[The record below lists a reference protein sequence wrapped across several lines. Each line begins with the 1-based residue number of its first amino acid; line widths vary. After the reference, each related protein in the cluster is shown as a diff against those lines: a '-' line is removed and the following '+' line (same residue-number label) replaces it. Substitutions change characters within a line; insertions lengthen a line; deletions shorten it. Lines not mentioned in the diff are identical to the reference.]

1 MLRSLRPPRGL
12 GSIASL
18 DRVHFASFDLRDP
31 VFEAYGFAFSVQV
44 VTLENVYGIDPS
56 QTSAREENGAFAVHA
71 AGLTWAGGSERASGA
86 VVLRVRPEGP
96 GRVRLRV
103 TLRAKAPEPIRCTK
117 LLLRGLGTPL
127 AWVEDAGDRP
137 VGPFGECLAYPNRL
151 GAPLVCV
158 RAGTDVIGARF
169 EDTRVREKRFALA
182 TERVGDR
189 AGQGAL
195 ELIHED
201 DATRFARESEA
212 PPVVI
217 TRGATCDALV
227 TEHEAYARD
236 TYGLRRW
243 EERTDVPSW
252 ARDLRLVTTLHGMH
266 WTGRVLLDYAG
277 MREALR
283 FVTDRLP
290 GRHVLA
296 YIPGWEGRYYWQYGE
311 YRPDPRLG
319 GEAGFAALCD
329 FARDRGAHVM
339 PMFGGNCVNKWLPRF
354 RDLDPA
360 AVLKSATGNRFH
372 GNQPDWDF
380 SRAHDTGWQA
390 WLNPG
395 HPAWCDDLAGQIEKL
410 AARYGFDGV
419 FLDTIHVFVND
430 PDHSVHD
437 GIRTL
442 VQRLRRN
449 VPGVLLAAEHD
460 YDALLPLFP
469 LFQRAY
475 WGTDPAW
482 TGRYAQRFAH
492 LCEGEPEGRTG
503 VHEFGV
509 WRTAGARDPWEPA
522 PGVLPTLAFQDDT
535 LVRSQE
541 RIVAVI
547 ERIRSDASFPRG
559 GGAT

>member
-1 MLRSLRPPRGL
+1 MLRSLRPPRGF
-12 GSIASL
+12 GPIASL
-18 DRVHFASFDLRDP
+18 APVHFASFDLRDP
-31 VFEAYGFAFSVQV
+31 VFEASGFAFSVQV
-44 VTLENVYGIDPS
+44 VTLENVYGIDPG
-56 QTSAREENGAFAVHA
+56 QTSAREEDGAFVVRA
-71 AGLTWAGGSERASGA
+71 AGLTWAGGRERAPGA
-86 VVLRVRPEGP
+86 VLLRVRPEGP
-96 GRVRLRV
+96 GRVRVRV

-117 LLLRGLGTPL
+117 LVLRGLATPL
-127 AWVEDAGDRP
+127 AWVEPEGERT
-137 VGPFGECLAYPNRL
+137 VGPLGECLAYPNRI

-158 RAGTDVIGARF
+158 RAGKEVIGARF
-169 EDTRVREKRFALA
+169 EDARVREKRFALS

-201 DATRFARESEA
+201 DATRFALETDA
-212 PPVVI
+212 PPVVLS
-217 TRGATCDALV
+217 RGAAPDALV
-227 TEHEAYARD
+227 SAHEAHARD
-236 TYGLRRW
+236 AFELRSW
-243 EERTDVPSW
+243 TERKDVPAW

-266 WTGRVLLDYAG
+266 WTGRILLDYAG
-277 MREALR
+277 MLEALR

-296 YIPGWEGRYYWQYGE
+296 YLPGWEGRYYWQYGG

-319 GEAGFAALCD
+319 GEAGLAALCD

-395 HPAWCDDLAGQIEKL
+395 HPAWREDLAGQIERL
-410 AARYGFDGV
+410 AARYGFDAV
-419 FLDTIHVFVND
+419 FLDTIHVFAND
-430 PDHSVHD
+430 PDHSVYE
-437 GIRTL
+437 GIRAL

-475 WGTDPAW
+475 WGNDPAW
-482 TGRYAQRFAH
+482 TARYALRFAH
-492 LCEGEPEGRTG
+492 LCEGEPEGRAG

-509 WRTAGARDPWEPA
+509 WRPAGARDPWKPA
-522 PGVLPTLAFQDDT
+522 AGFLPTIAFQDDT
-535 LVRSQE
+535 LVRSRE
-541 RIVAVI
+541 SIEAALGRIL
-547 ERIRSDASFPRG
+547 SDSPPPPARG
-559 GGAT
+559 